1 MGLYDL
7 IINRLQEIQ
16 RKAKEQEPV
25 TNISASST
33 LAAEITLISSVL
45 IAAVMLRRISDMLMV
60 VVVLALVIGL
70 VAAMPLMPRLREEQG
85 DSFHNMIFYVII
97 TLGVITALFYWGTA
111 NV

>member
-7 IINRLQEIQ
+7 IINRLHEIE

-25 TNISASST
+25 TNVSASST
-33 LAAEITLISSVL
+33 LAAEMTLISSVL
-45 IAAVMLRRISDMLMV
+45 IAAIMLRKISDMLMV

-70 VAAMPLMPRLREEQG
+70 VAAMPLMPRLRKEQD
-85 DSFHNMIFYVII
+85 DSFHTMIFYAMV
-97 TLGVITALFYWGTA
+97 TLGVLTALFYWGTA